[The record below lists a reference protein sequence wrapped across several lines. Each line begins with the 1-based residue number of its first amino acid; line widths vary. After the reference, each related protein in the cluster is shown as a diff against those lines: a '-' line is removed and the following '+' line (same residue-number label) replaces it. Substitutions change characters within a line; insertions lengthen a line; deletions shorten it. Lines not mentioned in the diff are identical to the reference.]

1 VSVTVTFVAEAGPL
15 FVTVSVY
22 VTTVPCVTGFG
33 VAILTIARSALL
45 ALATTTVELAVLVVR
60 LGTIFV
66 AVAVAVSVMLVP
78 EGVPEFTCRM
88 RVNVPTLLT
97 ASVPAAVHVIVPVP
111 PTAGL
116 VPQVHPAG
124 GVIDW
129 KVVFGG
135 VTCVKLAPAA
145 ATAGPLLVTVW
156 VYVTRPAGE
165 TDVGAAE
172 FVTTRSACVAA
183 ATTSDAVALLFAGL
197 ESVIDVLTVA
207 VSLIAVPAVAVLLTR
222 TV

>member
-1 VSVTVTFVAEAGPL
+1 MTIVTFV
-15 FVTVSVY
+15 
-22 VTTVPCVTGFG
+22 
-33 VAILTIARSALL
+33 LL
-45 ALATTTVELAVLVVR
+45 VLVMIIVVFAVLDVR
-60 LGTIFV
+60 LGTMFV

-78 EGVPEFTCRM
+78 EGVFEFTCRTS
-88 RVNVPTLLT
+88 VNVPELFT
-97 ASVPAAVHVIVPVP
+97 ARVPLAVHVIVPVP
-111 PTAGL
+111 PTAGF
-116 VPQVHPAG
+116 VPHVHPAG

-135 VTCVKLAPAA
+135 VTCVNVAPL
-145 ATAGPLLVTVW
+145 ATAGPLFVTVW
-156 VYVTRPAGE
+156 VYVTRPNGE

-172 FVTTRSACVAA
+172 FVTTRSDCVAV

-207 VSLIAVPAVAVLLTR
+207 VSLIAVPAGVALFTS